1 LKDNAM
7 KRNKTASFAL
17 IIAILGTTLALSCRP
32 GDPSNRIRKLE
43 KQRDALTQEI
53 DQLKARLSG
62 PQTTSGRTAEAPIP
76 VRVETVAPSV
86 FRHFITVQGVVESD
100 ANILVPPLSPGLVKT
115 IRVKTGD
122 RVAKG
127 RILAELD
134 AAVLESGIAEVEHGL
149 ALAETIYERR
159 ARLWEKKIGSEIEYL
174 QAKNNKEGLEKKL
187 GTLREQL
194 NLTRITAPIDGVVDE
209 IMIKE
214 GEMAPAGF
222 GAFRIVRM
230 SGLKVKASLS
240 ENYVG
245 RVLRGDPVGI
255 SIPVLGREFEG
266 RIDTVSQVID
276 ARNRTFHVEVPL
288 PSGEPGIKP
297 NMLAVLTINDYTNP
311 DALTIP
317 RNVVQETGAERFL
330 FIAVDEGGRMNAVK
344 RTVRIGQTYD
354 NRVEILEGLTSGDRV
369 VTFGFQLVADGRP
382 IAVDGDSR

>member
-1 LKDNAM
+1 M

-17 IIAILGTTLALSCRP
+17 IAAILGTTLALSCRP
-32 GDPSNRIRKLE
+32 GDPSTRIQKLE
-43 KQRDALTQEI
+43 KQRDALTREI

-62 PQTTSGRTAEAPIP
+62 PQTTSSRTAEAPIP
-76 VRVETVAPSV
+76 VRVETVVPAV
-86 FRHFITVQGVVESD
+86 FRHFITVQGVIESD

-115 IRVKTGD
+115 IHVKTGD

-149 ALAETIYERR
+149 ALAATIYERR

-187 GTLREQL
+187 ATLQEQL
-194 NLTRITAPIDGVVDE
+194 NLTRITAPIDGIVDE

-214 GEMAPAGF
+214 GEIAPAGF

-230 SGLKVKASLS
+230 SRLKVKASLS

-245 RVLRGDPVGI
+245 RVRRGDPVGI
-255 SIPVLGREFEG
+255 SIPVLGRTIEG
-266 RIDTVSQVID
+266 QIDTVSQVID
-276 ARNRTFHVEVPL
+276 PRNRTFHVEALL
-288 PSGEPGIKP
+288 PAGEEGIKP

-311 DALTIP
+311 EALTVP

-330 FIAVDEGGRMNAVK
+330 FVAVDKAGRMSAAK
-344 RTVRIGQTYD
+344 RIVRIGQTYD
-354 NRVEILEGLTSGDRV
+354 NHVEILEGLTSGDKV
-369 VTFGFQLVADGRP
+369 VTFGFQLVADGRLL
-382 IAVDGDSR
+382 AVDGDSR

>member
-1 LKDNAM
+1 M

-17 IIAILGTTLALSCRP
+17 IAAILGTTLALSCRP

-62 PQTTSGRTAEAPIP
+62 PQTTSGRTAEAPIS
-76 VRVETVAPSV
+76 VRVETVVPGV

-149 ALAETIYERR
+149 VLAETIYERR
-159 ARLWEKKIGSEIEYL
+159 ARLWEKKIGSEIEFL

-187 GTLREQL
+187 ATLQEQL

-276 ARNRTFHVEVPL
+276 ARNRTFHVEVLL
-288 PSGEPGIKP
+288 PAGEPGIKP

-317 RNVVQETGAERFL
+317 QNVVQETGAERFL

>member
-17 IIAILGTTLALSCRP
+17 IAAILGMTLALSCRP

-100 ANILVPPLSPGLVKT
+100 ANILVPPLSPGLVKN
-115 IRVKTGD
+115 IHVKTGD

-149 ALAETIYERR
+149 ILAETLYERR

-187 GTLREQL
+187 ATLEEQL

-230 SGLKVKASLS
+230 SSLKVKASLS

-276 ARNRTFHVEVPL
+276 ARNRTFHVEVLL

-330 FIAVDEGGRMNAVK
+330 FIAVDEGERMSAAK